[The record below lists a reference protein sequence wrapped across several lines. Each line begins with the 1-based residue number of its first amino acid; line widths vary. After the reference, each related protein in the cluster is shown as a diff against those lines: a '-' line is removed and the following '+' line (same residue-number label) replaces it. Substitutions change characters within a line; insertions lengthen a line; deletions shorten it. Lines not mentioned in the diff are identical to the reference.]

1 MSLAL
6 KHAPCPYLPDH
17 EVVGRLTT
25 GGAEVALLRTGH
37 REVEAMVNLL
47 STPHLAIKKG

>member
-17 EVVGRLTT
+17 EVVGCLTT

-37 REVEAMVNLL
+37 REVEVMVNPI

>member
-1 MSLAL
+1 MPLAL
-6 KHAPCPYLPDH
+6 KDAPYPYLPDH
-17 EVVGRLTT
+17 EVVGRFTT